1 MAKTR
6 DGEPAPAVTVEEQA
20 GIFRVM
26 DGTAAAGVFATRG
39 EADRHAATINQ
50 RRGFNEDG
58 SPIEPPT

>member
-26 DGTAAAGVFATRG
+26 DGTAAAGVFTNRG
-39 EADRHAATINQ
+39 AADALAATINQ

-58 SPIEPPT
+58 TPIVPPA